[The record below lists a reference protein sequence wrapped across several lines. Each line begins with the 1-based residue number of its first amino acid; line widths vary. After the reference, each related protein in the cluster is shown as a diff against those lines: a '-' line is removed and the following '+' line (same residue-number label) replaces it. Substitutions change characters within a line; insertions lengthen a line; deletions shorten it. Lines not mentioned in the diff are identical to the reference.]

1 MGMRATVAFVDTD
14 KSVKLTSV
22 QWSTRLD
29 QTLGHMA
36 SEARK
41 AGQDP
46 AKVIAGLFRT
56 VTSKWNHVSAI
67 QISDEAP
74 TDREI
79 VMGHDVRVDFPQKHE
94 PQIRYANRKSVDI
107 YNYHLNGGSIGAIY
121 DMSNPDIIEFFWEDY
136 DYETDTDNGIKTR
149 KCSIDSLANFY
160 GNVLEKPLK
169 LKKFSFR

>member
-56 VTSKWNHVSAI
+56 VTSKWNHISAV
-67 QISDEAP
+67 QLSDEAP

-79 VMGHDVRVDFPQKHE
+79 VMGHNVRVDFPQKHK
-94 PQIRYANRKSVDI
+94 PQTRYASRKSVDI
-107 YNYHLNGGSIGAIY
+107 YNYHLDGGSIGAIY
-121 DMSNPDIIEFFWEDY
+121 DMNNPGIIEFFWEDY

-149 KCSIDSLANFY
+149 KCSIDALANFY
-160 GNVLEKPLK
+160 GNVFEKPQK